1 MIYLIMNDKSEA
13 ATHLTSP
20 FVSFRSYRDMLVSTA
35 FMRPFMVDDLLNGS
49 RRRFLMEIRNVG
61 ARWRLLERSFLQF
74 EKIFFGSERE
84 EDEFSLDDSGWV
96 VG

>member
-61 ARWRLLERSFLQF
+61 ARRRLER
-74 EKIFFGSERE
+74 EKFFSELLRYTRAHGQRIMC
-84 EDEFSLDDSGWV
+84 DDL
-96 VG
+96 